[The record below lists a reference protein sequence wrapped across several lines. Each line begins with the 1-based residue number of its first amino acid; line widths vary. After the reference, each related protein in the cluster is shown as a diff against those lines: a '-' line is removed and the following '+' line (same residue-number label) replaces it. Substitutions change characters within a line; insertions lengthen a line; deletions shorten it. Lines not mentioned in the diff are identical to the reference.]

1 MIQLNASI
9 ATPYLS
15 IKNAPNPS
23 KPASPKNTAQPQK
36 NTSIPKKS

>member
-1 MIQLNASI
+1 MTQLNASI

-23 KPASPKNTAQPQK
+23 KPPSPKNTA
-36 NTSIPKKS
+36 